1 MPEMNKTAPVTS
13 AANRKIPSHS
23 QDSPSKKN
31 ASNSSAKSDGKSEAS
46 GGGNGTAT
54 AAHGT
59 SSTGGMSATNATS
72 ESREKSTGKGHNN
85 AGEMN
90 YVPGAGA
97 FEASTTVSSEQY
109 STNFPPVMSKIFS
122 PGDHSNTDLTS
133 SMLASPHHHHEDLS
147 AQHYHNQQ
155 LQTQQYQSYAGQAAA
170 ASAAQSADFSS
181 YGPMYSN
188 YMKSCRTGPYQRP
201 NPASNNPASP
211 NVPGLPS
218 PAAGMYY
225 PGFSNAA
232 AAAAAAAAGLYSRP
246 HNMYDYTAGGTMHH
260 HAPEVPR

>member
-1 MPEMNKTAPVTS
+1 
-13 AANRKIPSHS
+13 
-23 QDSPSKKN
+23 
-31 ASNSSAKSDGKSEAS
+31 
-46 GGGNGTAT
+46 
-54 AAHGT
+54 
-59 SSTGGMSATNATS
+59 
-72 ESREKSTGKGHNN
+72 
-85 AGEMN
+85 MN
-90 YVPGAGA
+90 YPGGA
-97 FEASTTVSSEQY
+97 FEASTPSSEQY
-109 STNFPPVMSKIFS
+109 STNFPVMSKIFS
-122 PGDHSNTDLTS
+122 NSDHPNSSPAEPS

-170 ASAAQSADFSS
+170 ATAAQSADFSS

-201 NPASNNPASP
+201 NTASNNPASP

>member
-85 AGEMN
+85 ADMN
-90 YVPGAGA
+90 YVPGGA

-170 ASAAQSADFSS
+170 ATAAQSADFSS